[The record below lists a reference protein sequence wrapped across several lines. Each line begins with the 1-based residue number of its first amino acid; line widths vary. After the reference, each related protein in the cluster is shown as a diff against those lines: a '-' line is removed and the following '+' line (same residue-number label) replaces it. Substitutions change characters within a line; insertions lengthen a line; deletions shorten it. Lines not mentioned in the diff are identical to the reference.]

1 MKLFYKLVI
10 MIFIYNLSSISAR
23 SAEVPPSLVTDL
35 SKKVISI
42 NVSFSGSKFHIF
54 GAIKKYASQI
64 SPIDQPP
71 FDIVIEVIGPP
82 VEMNIF
88 KKEKKYGFWINKKI
102 QTLNSMP
109 SFYSISG
116 TKSLEDLLPIK
127 TQRSYEIGISEH
139 INLSDGKLKKE
150 FIDHIISNGKAK
162 KQYNLNNTPITL
174 LENTLFSNEIDFP
187 TNLYEGNYK
196 VKIHLIRFEE
206 VLATKQD
213 IIYVKKIG
221 VQNWIN
227 YLAYQEP
234 KLYGIACIIIAISF
248 GFGASLVFRKK
259 V

>member
-1 MKLFYKLVI
+1 MKQFFKLLL
-10 MIFIYNLSSISAR
+10 MIFIYKLSLISAK
-23 SAEVPPSLVTDL
+23 STEVPPSLVTDL
-35 SKKVISI
+35 SKKIISI
-42 NVSFSGSKFHIF
+42 NVNFSGSKFHIF
-54 GAIKKYASQI
+54 GAIKKYASQV

-82 VEMNIF
+82 VAMNMF
-88 KKEKKYGFWINKKI
+88 KKEKKYGFWVNKKI
-102 QTLNSMP
+102 QTFESIP

-116 TKSLEDLLPIK
+116 TKPLEDLLPI
-127 TQRSYEIGISEH
+127 TAQRVNEIGIFEH
-139 INLSDGKLKKE
+139 FNSKDGKLKKE
-150 FIDHIISNGKAK
+150 LIEEILSIGRF
-162 KQYNLNNTPITL
+162 KQQYYESNTPITL

-234 KLYGIACIIIAISF
+234 KLYGIACIIIAVSF
-248 GFGASLVFRKK
+248 GFGASVVFRKK

>member
-1 MKLFYKLVI
+1 M
-10 MIFIYNLSSISAR
+10 
-23 SAEVPPSLVTDL
+23 
-35 SKKVISI
+35 
-42 NVSFSGSKFHIF
+42 SFSGSKFHIF

-71 FDIVIEVIGPP
+71 FDIIIEVIGPP

-116 TKSLEDLLPIK
+116 TKSLKDLLPIK
-127 TQRSYEIGISEH
+127 TQRSNEIGISEH

-206 VLATKQD
+206 YDILSQFMPYKSKSSGLFFSNHLIASTLFAYKSFLIEYGGFLLAEIRQH
-213 IIYVKKIG
+213 
-221 VQNWIN
+221 
-227 YLAYQEP
+227 
-234 KLYGIACIIIAISF
+234 SF
-248 GFGASLVFRKK
+248 LLN
-259 V
+259 

>member
-150 FIDHIISNGKAK
+150 FIDHIISIGRSK

-227 YLAYQEP
+227 YLAYQKPE
-234 KLYGIACIIIAISF
+234 LYGMACIIIAITF

>member
-1 MKLFYKLVI
+1 MRQFFKLLL
-10 MIFIYNLSSISAR
+10 MIFIYNLSLISAK
-23 SAEVPPSLVTDL
+23 STEVAPSLVTDL
-35 SKKVISI
+35 SKKIISI
-42 NVSFSGSKFHIF
+42 NVNFSGSKFHIF
-54 GAIKKYASQI
+54 GAIKKYASQVY
-64 SPIDQPP
+64 PIDQPP

-82 VEMNIF
+82 IAMNMF
-88 KKEKKYGFWINKKI
+88 KKENKYGVWINKKI
-102 QTLNSMP
+102 QTFKSIP

-116 TKSLEDLLPIK
+116 TKPLEDLLPI
-127 TQRSYEIGISEH
+127 TAQEVNEIGIFEH
-139 INLSDGKLKKE
+139 FNSQDGKLKKE
-150 FIDHIISNGKAK
+150 LIEQILSIGRF
-162 KQYNLNNTPITL
+162 KQQYYQSNTPITL

>member
-1 MKLFYKLVI
+1 MQQFSLCFGKVKKDCLK
-10 MIFIYNLSSISAR
+10 FIKSQETKA
-23 SAEVPPSLVTDL
+23 D
-35 SKKVISI
+35 
-42 NVSFSGSKFHIF
+42 KF
-54 GAIKKYASQI
+54 K
-64 SPIDQPP
+64 
-71 FDIVIEVIGPP
+71 
-82 VEMNIF
+82 N
-88 KKEKKYGFWINKKI
+88 KEKMIKSFLVPLCFWINKKI

-116 TKSLEDLLPIK
+116 TKSLKDLLPIK
-127 TQRSYEIGISEH
+127 TQRSNEIGISEH

>member
-23 SAEVPPSLVTDL
+23 STEIPPSLVTDL

-71 FDIVIEVIGPP
+71 FDIIIEVIGPP

-116 TKSLEDLLPIK
+116 TKSLKDLLPIK
-127 TQRSYEIGISEH
+127 TQRS
-139 INLSDGKLKKE
+139 
-150 FIDHIISNGKAK
+150 
-162 KQYNLNNTPITL
+162 
-174 LENTLFSNEIDFP
+174 NEICL
-187 TNLYEGNYK
+187 LYTSPSP
-196 VKIHLIRFEE
+196 R
-206 VLATKQD
+206 D
-213 IIYVKKIG
+213 
-221 VQNWIN
+221 
-227 YLAYQEP
+227 
-234 KLYGIACIIIAISF
+234 
-248 GFGASLVFRKK
+248 
-259 V
+259 